1 MFRYLAY
8 VFTLVFL
15 GLGGAQAQS
24 IHTMPIGTEIE
35 GIATIGRVQTP
46 LPPGKWTLIGA
57 AETWSNPLGG
67 GQPRPFGHAYLALIE
82 RDRLVGFISAMA
94 PGQTSDLV
102 RSWDKQCERTD
113 VYFIDAAP
121 KYTIREQSCFFVA
134 HAARTW
140 TAGPNMGAGLEAAYT
155 WLAEHPKVV
164 KPSTMML
171 VRHSN
176 VRANDFVEVEYNFSP
191 EAYGFGPPRDRSAA
205 GNDWHRDKLKNDPA
219 RDAFA
224 QAVVAWAKDNQKRV
238 LDGVI
243 YRKAEAGAKLEF
255 AAAAARRP
263 QKTAAAGPSAAG
275 HVTPIVGTR
284 FVLKSGHFEVVKTE
298 GMSVTTMNAA
308 KSGAT
313 WSAGLLPLDSNAKF
327 DRAAIESL
335 FPLAVGKK
343 AQFRQEAAS
352 STNAWDQSLEV
363 VRADSLQIDG
373 KSYAT
378 FVIEGRTQ
386 AVGPGMNEFIRKRT
400 LHYAPALGWLLKMQE
415 EQLAGPPQ
423 RMNSWE
429 VVRIVPPGG

>member
-1 MFRYLAY
+1 MYRYLAY
-8 VFTLVFL
+8 VFTVVFL
-15 GLGGAQAQS
+15 TIGGAQAQS
-24 IHTMPIGTEIE
+24 LHKMPVGTEVE
-35 GIATIGRVQTP
+35 GTAALGRVQFP
-46 LPPGKWTLIGA
+46 LPPGKWILIGA

-94 PGQTSDLV
+94 PGQTSELV

-121 KYTIREQSCFFVA
+121 KYQLREQSCFYVV
-134 HAARTW
+134 HAARAW
-140 TAGPNMGAGLEAAYT
+140 TAWTNMGAGLEAAYT

-164 KPSTMML
+164 KPSTMLL

-255 AAAAARRP
+255 AAPGRSQQVALP
-263 QKTAAAGPSAAG
+263 PSAAPAG
-275 HVTPIVGTR
+275 HVTPAIGTR
-284 FVLKSGHFEVVKTE
+284 FVSKGGHFEVVKIE
-298 GMSVTTMNAA
+298 GMSITTMNAA

-327 DRAAIESL
+327 DRKALESL

-343 AQFRQEAAS
+343 TQFKQEAAS
-352 STNAWDQSLEV
+352 GTNAWDQTLEV
-363 VRADSLQIDG
+363 VRAESLDIDG

-378 FVIEGRTQ
+378 FVIEGRTE

-400 LHYAPALGWLLKMQE
+400 LHYAPEIGWLLKMQE
-415 EQLAGPPQ
+415 EQLAGPAQ

>member
-24 IHTMPIGTEIE
+24 IHKMPIGTEVE
-35 GIATIGRVQTP
+35 GVAALGRVQIP

-57 AETWSNPLGG
+57 TETWSNPLSGS
-67 GQPRPFGHAYLALIE
+67 QPRPFGHAYLALIE
-82 RDRLVGFISAMA
+82 RDRLVGFIAAMA
-94 PGQTSDLV
+94 PGQTSTNV
-102 RSWDKQCERTD
+102 RTWDKQCERTD
-113 VYFIDAAP
+113 TYFLDATP
-121 KYTIREQSCFFVA
+121 RYDMREQSCFFVV
-134 HAARTW
+134 HTARTW
-140 TAGPNMGAGLEAAYT
+140 TAWANMGAGLEAAYT

-164 KPSTMML
+164 KPSTMLL

-255 AAAAARRP
+255 AAARRQQQATLP
-263 QKTAAAGPSAAG
+263 PGPPPAG
-275 HVTPIVGTR
+275 HVTPAIGTR
-284 FVLKSGHFEVVKTE
+284 FVSKGGQFEVVKTE
-298 GMSVTTMNAA
+298 GMTVTTMNAA
-308 KSGAT
+308 KTGAT
-313 WSAGLLPLDSNAKF
+313 WSAGLLPLDPASKF
-327 DRAAIESL
+327 DRSALESL

-343 AQFRQEAAS
+343 TKFLQEAAS
-352 STNAWDQSLEV
+352 GSNAWDQVVEIVRTEPLE
-363 VRADSLQIDG
+363 IDG

-378 FVIEGRTQ
+378 FVIENRTE

-400 LHYAPALGWLLKMQE
+400 LHYAPELGWLLKMQE

>member
-1 MFRYLAY
+1 MYRYLAY

-15 GLGGAQAQS
+15 AIGGAQAQS
-24 IHTMPIGTEIE
+24 IHKMAQGTEVE
-35 GIATIGRVQTP
+35 GVATLGRVQIP
-46 LPPGKWTLIGA
+46 LPPGKWILIGA
-57 AETWSNPLGG
+57 AETWSNPLSGS
-67 GQPRPFGHAYLALIE
+67 QPRPFGHAYLALIE
-82 RDRLVGFISAMA
+82 RDRLVGFIAAMA
-94 PGQTSDLV
+94 PGQTSTNV
-102 RSWDKQCERTD
+102 RTWDKQCERTD
-113 VYFIDAAP
+113 TYFLDAAP
-121 KYTIREQSCFFVA
+121 KYDLREQSCFFVV
-134 HAARTW
+134 HAARSW

-164 KPSTMML
+164 KPSTMLL

-176 VRANDFVEVEYNFSP
+176 VRASDFVEVEYNFSP
-191 EAYGFGPPRDRSAA
+191 EAFGFGPPRDRSAA

-224 QAVVAWAKDNQKRV
+224 QAVVAWAKENQKRV
-238 LDGVI
+238 LDGLI
-243 YRKAEAGAKLEF
+243 HRKAEVGAKLEF
-255 AAAAARRP
+255 AAARRP
-263 QKTAAAGPSAAG
+263 QQAAASSLPSGDA
-275 HVTPIVGTR
+275 TPAIGTR
-284 FVLKSGHFEVVKTE
+284 FLLKSGHFDVVKTE
-298 GMSVTTMNAA
+298 GKSITTVNAA
-308 KSGAT
+308 KSGTT

-327 DRAAIESL
+327 DRGAIESL

-352 STNAWDQSLEV
+352 STNAWDQTLEV
-363 VRADSLQIDG
+363 VRTESINVAD

-386 AVGPGMNEFIRKRT
+386 AVGPGMKEFVRKRT
-400 LHYAPALGWLLKMQE
+400 LHYAPELGWLLKMQE

>member
-8 VFTLVFL
+8 VFTLAFL
-15 GLGGAQAQS
+15 AIGGAQAQS
-24 IHTMPIGTEIE
+24 IHKMPIGTEVE
-35 GIATIGRVQTP
+35 GVATVGRVQIP
-46 LPPGKWTLIGA
+46 LPPGKWTLIGTN
-57 AETWSNPLGG
+57 ETWINSLS
-67 GQPRPFGHAYLALIE
+67 GQQPVPIGYAYLALIE
-82 RDRLVGFISAMA
+82 KDRLIGFITASA
-94 PGQTSDLV
+94 PTQTSTIV
-102 RSWDKQCERTD
+102 RIWDKQCERTD
-113 VYFIDAAP
+113 LYFLDAAP
-121 KYTIREQSCFFVA
+121 KYNTREQSCFLVV
-134 HAARTW
+134 HMARNW
-140 TAGPNMGAGLEAAYT
+140 TAGANMGAGLEAAYT
-155 WLAEHPKVV
+155 WLAGHPKIV
-164 KPSTMML
+164 KPATMLL

-255 AAAAARRP
+255 AAARRQQQVALP
-263 QKTAAAGPSAAG
+263 PTEPASG
-275 HVTPIVGTR
+275 HVAPAVGAR
-284 FVLKSGHFEVVKTE
+284 FVTKNGYYEVVKTE
-298 GMSVTTMNAA
+298 GLSITTMNAG
-308 KSGAT
+308 KSGTT
-313 WSAGLLPLDSNAKF
+313 WTAGLLPLDSNAKF
-327 DRAAIESL
+327 DRRAIESL

-343 AQFRQEAAS
+343 TQFRQEAAS
-352 STNAWDQSLEV
+352 GTNAWDQTLEV
-363 VRADSLQIDG
+363 VRTETLEIDG
-373 KSYAT
+373 KSYPT

-386 AVGPGMNEFIRKRT
+386 AVGPGMNEFVRKRT
-400 LHYAPALGWLLKMQE
+400 LHYAPEIGWLLKMRE

>member
-1 MFRYLAY
+1 MYRYLAY
-8 VFTLVFL
+8 VFTVVFL
-15 GLGGAQAQS
+15 TIGAAQAQS
-24 IHTMPIGTEIE
+24 IHKMAQGTEVE
-35 GIATIGRVQTP
+35 GVATLGRVQIP
-46 LPPGKWTLIGA
+46 LPPGKWILIGA

-102 RSWDKQCERTD
+102 RTWDKQCERTD

-121 KYTIREQSCFFVA
+121 KYQLREQSCFYVV

-140 TAGPNMGAGLEAAYT
+140 TAWPNMGAGLEAAYT

-164 KPSTMML
+164 KPSTMLL

-176 VRANDFVEVEYNFSP
+176 VRASDFVEVEYNFSP
-191 EAYGFGPPRDRSAA
+191 EAFGFGPPRDRSAA

-255 AAAAARRP
+255 AAPGRSQQAALP
-263 QKTAAAGPSAAG
+263 PSAAPAG
-275 HVTPIVGTR
+275 HVTPAVGMR
-284 FVLKSGHFEVVKTE
+284 FVTKNGYFEVVKTE
-298 GMSVTTMNAA
+298 SMSITTMNAA

-327 DRAAIESL
+327 DRAALESL
-335 FPLAVGKK
+335 FPLAIGKK
-343 AQFRQEAAS
+343 TQFKQVAAS
-352 STNAWDQSLEV
+352 GSNAWDQTLEV
-363 VRADSLQIDG
+363 VRAESLDIDG

-378 FVIEGRTQ
+378 FVIEGRTE

-400 LHYAPALGWLLKMQE
+400 LHYAPELGWLLKMQE

-429 VVRIVPPGG
+429 VVRIIPPGG

>member
-1 MFRYLAY
+1 MYRYLAY
-8 VFTLVFL
+8 VFTAVFL
-15 GLGGAQAQS
+15 TIGAAHAQS
-24 IHTMPIGTEIE
+24 IHKMAQGTEVE
-35 GIATIGRVQTP
+35 GVATLGRVQIP
-46 LPPGKWTLIGA
+46 LPPGKWILIGA
-57 AETWSNPLGG
+57 AETWSNPISGG
-67 GQPRPFGHAYLALIE
+67 MARPFGHAYLALIE
-82 RDRLVGFISAMA
+82 KDRLVGFISAMA

-121 KYTIREQSCFFVA
+121 KYQLREQTCLYVV
-134 HAARTW
+134 HAARAW
-140 TAGPNMGAGLEAAYT
+140 TAWPNMGAGLEAAYT

-164 KPSTMML
+164 KPSTMLL

-224 QAVVAWAKDNQKRV
+224 QAVVAWARDNQKRV

-255 AAAAARRP
+255 AVPGRP
-263 QKTAAAGPSAAG
+263 QQAAISSAVLPSG
-275 HVTPIVGTR
+275 HVTPAIGTR
-284 FVLKSGHFEVVKTE
+284 FVVSSGRFDIVKVDRMNVVTAN
-298 GMSVTTMNAA
+298 SANA
-308 KSGAT
+308 GAT
-313 WSAGLLPLDSNAKF
+313 WSAGLLPLDPASKF
-327 DRAAIESL
+327 DRSALESL
-335 FPLAVGKK
+335 YPLAVGKK
-343 AQFRQEAAS
+343 TKFLQEAAS
-352 STNAWDQSLEV
+352 GSNAWDQILEV
-363 VRADSLQIDG
+363 VRTEAVQIEG
-373 KSYAT
+373 KSYET
-378 FVIEGRTQ
+378 FVIENRTE
-386 AVGPGMNEFIRKRT
+386 AVGPGMKEFVRKRT
-400 LHYAPALGWLLKMQE
+400 LHYAPELGWLLKMQE

>member
-8 VFTLVFL
+8 VFTAVFL
-15 GLGGAQAQS
+15 AIGTAQAQS
-24 IHTMPIGTEIE
+24 IHKMPVGTEIE
-35 GIATIGRVQTP
+35 GVATLGRVQIP

-57 AETWSNPLGG
+57 AETWSNPLSG
-67 GQPRPFGHAYLALIE
+67 GQPRPYGHAYLALIE
-82 RDRLVGFISAMA
+82 RDRLVGFIAAMA
-94 PGQTSDLV
+94 PGQTSDLI

-121 KYTIREQSCFFVA
+121 KYTIREQSCFYVV

-140 TAGPNMGAGLEAAYT
+140 TAWANMGAGLEAAYT
-155 WLAEHPKVV
+155 WLAEHPKVA
-164 KPSTMML
+164 KPSTMLL

-255 AAAAARRP
+255 AAVRRP
-263 QKTAAAGPSAAG
+263 QQAALPSSASPSGQVSPA
-275 HVTPIVGTR
+275 IGTR
-284 FVLKSGHFEVVKTE
+284 FVVSSGRFDIVK
-298 GMSVTTMNAA
+298 VDRMNVMTANSA
-308 KSGAT
+308 NAGAT
-313 WSAGLLPLDSNAKF
+313 WIAGLLPLDPASKF
-327 DRAAIESL
+327 DRSALESL

-343 AQFRQEAAS
+343 TKFLQEAAS
-352 STNAWDQSLEV
+352 GSNAWDQVLEV
-363 VRADSLQIDG
+363 VRTETVQIEG

-378 FVIEGRTQ
+378 FVIENRTE
-386 AVGPGMNEFIRKRT
+386 AVGPGMNEFVRKRT
-400 LHYAPALGWLLKMQE
+400 LHYAPEIGWLLKMHE